1 MEENKRIEDLL
12 IDIKGLLGTNKKVM
26 NVEDLAQSPG
36 FPKVRSTSLRI
47 SSLSRWGTILIF
59 VRNFSTRKR
68 SMLAP
73 GRAGP
78 VRCFP

>member
-47 SSLSRWGTILIF
+47 SSLSR
-59 VRNFSTRKR
+59 
-68 SMLAP
+68 
-73 GRAGP
+73 
-78 VRCFP
+78 

>member
-1 MEENKRIEDLL
+1 MIPFSQLVCFQNQYLFKMEENKRIEDLL

-47 SSLSRWGTILIF
+47 SSLSR
-59 VRNFSTRKR
+59 
-68 SMLAP
+68 
-73 GRAGP
+73 
-78 VRCFP
+78 